1 MNKLLIPLMC
11 VPLIVGAEINQD
23 YNFPVSFLTKAD
35 APTQQ
40 EMNLLVAC
48 CKNNASCCVD
58 FSKSTNLEDF
68 KNKVKAIDS
77 YQSAMRDG
85 FISRSEEIANR
96 TLEIKAK
103 IIENQMRYQQRFNSM
118 GNEHYRKWPIN

>member
-23 YNFPVSFLTKAD
+23 YNFSVSFPTKAD

-68 KNKVKAIDS
+68 KNKVKAIDR

-85 FISRSEEIANR
+85 FISRSKEIANH
-96 TLEIKAK
+96 TMEIKAR
-103 IIENQMRYQQRFNSM
+103 INNSQMRYQQRFDSI
-118 GNEHYRKWPIN
+118 GNEDYRK

>member
-1 MNKLLIPLMC
+1 MC

-23 YNFPVSFLTKAD
+23 YNFPVSFSTKAD

-48 CKNNASCCVD
+48 CEHNASCCVD

-77 YQSAMRDG
+77 YQSAMRDE
-85 FISRSEEIANR
+85 FTLRSNEIANR

-103 IIENQMRYQQRFNSM
+103 IIESQMRYQQRFDSI
-118 GNEHYRKWPIN
+118 GNEHYRK

>member
-1 MNKLLIPLMC
+1 MYKILIPII
-11 VPLIVGAEINQD
+11 VAPLIAIADINQD
-23 YNFPVSFLTKAD
+23 YDFPVGFPTKAD

-48 CKNNASCCVD
+48 CEHNASCCVD

-77 YQSAMRDG
+77 YQSAMRDE
-85 FISRSEEIANR
+85 FTLRSNEIANR

-103 IIENQMRYQQRFNSM
+103 IIESQMRYQQRFDSI
-118 GNEHYRKWPIN
+118 GNEDYRK

>member
-1 MNKLLIPLMC
+1 MC
-11 VPLIVGAEINQD
+11 VPLIVGAEINQN

-35 APTQQ
+35 APAQQ

-68 KNKVKAIDS
+68 KNKVKAIDR
-77 YQSAMRDG
+77 YQSTIRDG
-85 FISRSEEIANR
+85 FISRSEEIANHR
-96 TLEIKAK
+96 MEIKAR
-103 IIENQMRYQQRFNSM
+103 INNSQMRYQQRFDSM
-118 GNEHYRKWPIN
+118 GNEHYRK

>member
-11 VPLIVGAEINQD
+11 MPLIVGAEINQNYD
-23 YNFPVSFLTKAD
+23 FPVAFLTKAD

-48 CKNNASCCVD
+48 CEHNASCCVD

-77 YQSAMRDG
+77 YQSAMRDK
-85 FISRSEEIANR
+85 FTLRSNEMVAR
-96 TLEIKAK
+96 TLEIKAR
-103 IIENQMRYQQRFNSM
+103 IIESQMRYQQRFDSM
-118 GNEHYRKWPIN
+118 GNEHYRK

>member
-23 YNFPVSFLTKAD
+23 YNFQVGVLTKAD

-48 CKNNASCCVD
+48 CENNASCCVD

-77 YQSAMRDG
+77 YQSAMRDE
-85 FISRSEEIANR
+85 FTLRSE
-96 TLEIKAK
+96 EIKAK
-103 IIENQMRYQQRFNSM
+103 INNSQMRYQQRFDLM
-118 GNEHYRKWPIN
+118 GNEHYRK